1 MVVEQTHQTK
11 HRKWS
16 HTMKSEEKHN
26 VTDKEICSPCEG
38 HTVTFRHGQI
48 RRWHVQALLFTN
60 KESRLLLW
68 GCFILLQSCVVKWIT
83 NPVVIKNLH
92 QATMP
97 TSKSELRRFGLNVM
111 QDVIPIHVTLLLRK
125 PFFFFWWCTQ
135 KCTICRAYL
144 QVRWCLSY
152 STPGDTDRKEWHWI
166 KLFMKEWKERNTQR
180 QLKWLEIAEFEEF
193 RDCHVYCRETAVCKK
208 TASSHVPIFRTTPDH
223 KWILSFFV
231 SVLHGTWLS
240 ASHLLYSNCS
250 SMLNIDL

>member
-125 PFFFFWWCTQ
+125 PFFFF
-135 KCTICRAYL
+135 
-144 QVRWCLSY
+144 
-152 STPGDTDRKEWHWI
+152 GDALKSA
-166 KLFMKEWKERNTQR
+166 LFVEPIYKSDD
-180 QLKWLEIAEFEEF
+180 A
-193 RDCHVYCRETAVCKK
+193 CHTVHQAT
-208 TASSHVPIFRTTPDH
+208 RTE
-223 KWILSFFV
+223 KNYI
-231 SVLHGTWLS
+231 G
-240 ASHLLYSNCS
+240 
-250 SMLNIDL
+250 